1 MGSLA
6 EFSFHHNSLKHS
18 PPVDYPLSNLQ
29 VLTEALSLAELQS
42 NSKSHGQTIKYSE
55 NIRALKGS
63 WMFIV
68 HPDKIHQRLRAAT
81 QTFSE
86 VHTSSA
92 GSPVTRLPC
101 FVDHTF
107 TPGRL
112 SGALRKSAAVMKD
125 RTDHKP
131 PIWGRFSP
139 QEAQIRESGEKLH
152 HGGIRL
158 ERRAGSFGSSLW
170 CEKNCSAIV

>member
-55 NIRALKGS
+55 NIKALKGS
-63 WMFIV
+63 WMFIG

-101 FVDHTF
+101 FVDHTC

-131 PIWGRFSP
+131 PI
-139 QEAQIRESGEKLH
+139 
-152 HGGIRL
+152 
-158 ERRAGSFGSSLW
+158 
-170 CEKNCSAIV
+170 